1 MGATEAAGAVD
12 GDVVPGVAV
21 PVGVGVAVAV
31 GATAPTVSV
40 DDGEVTGEPDGGSP
54 ETVAE
59 SPTVPLST
67 SVWATV

>member
-1 MGATEAAGAVD
+1 V
-12 GDVVPGVAV
+12 GVAV
-21 PVGVGVAVAV
+21 GVGVGVWVTTSGVAVGVAVAV